1 MALKKSFLT
10 YLKNTLEIPENA
22 GILLAISGGVD
33 SMCMLKL
40 FENTSYRLLV
50 AHVNFQLRKEDSI
63 GDELMIKNYC
73 KEKSIPFQSNKFET
87 LEYAQKYKIS
97 TQMAARDIRFG
108 YFNQLLKAYNL
119 DFIATAHHAEDS
131 LETALLNLTRGTG
144 LSGLKGILPK
154 QNNLIRP
161 LLFVQKA
168 EILAFAEENQLKWR
182 EDSSNISI
190 KYKRN
195 FLRHKVIPLLKEQNP
210 QITSN
215 FLQTSKRV
223 SESLD
228 FIERQSNLFIDKN
241 VREINEK
248 WWIEKLVLFNS
259 DNKVLV
265 EFWLESFGFNYA
277 AINSIL
283 LSEKSL
289 SGTQF
294 MSPTHLLNIDRDFII
309 VSILKEK
316 VIVNELI
323 KDDVKFFIGHFGS
336 LTFETIN
343 EYPDKEDLMFKQ
355 YAFLDLSKLKFPLN
369 LRNWEQGDK
378 FVPFGMKESKK
389 ISDFLIDQKV
399 PLPEKEKVLV
409 LCSENE
415 IVWVLDYRVSALA
428 AIDKNSSNILK
439 ISSSLY

>member
-323 KDDVKFFIGHFGS
+323 KDDVKFFTGHFGR